1 MIVTFRNTIYSQKKW
16 VRAKLYCSDKVIPD
30 HNSNLQEDEKNRNM
44 KLRDTCFLEEKLR
57 KT

>member
-44 KLRDTCFLEEKLR
+44 KLRDTWSLEGKP
-57 KT
+57 

>member
-16 VRAKLYCSDKVIPD
+16 VRTKLYCSDKVIPD

-44 KLRDTCFLEEKLR
+44 KLRDTWSLEGKP
-57 KT
+57 